1 MTVQTLAIV
10 VLLVSFFVMIFLRFP
25 IAYAVG
31 LSSVLCLM
39 VQGQALT
46 DVCRLM
52 VKGISSFSL
61 MAVPFFITM
70 GVLMGSGG
78 ISEKLIALADAC
90 VGWMRGGMAM
100 VNIVASYFFGGIS
113 GSASADT
120 ASIGSIMIP
129 MMVDQGYDADF
140 STAVTIT
147 SSCEGLLVPPS
158 HNMVIYAT
166 TAGGISVGSLFLAGY
181 LPGALLAIV
190 LMIGSYIISVK
201 ENYPKG
207 SPFTIKGFIKQLGTS
222 IWALAAVVIVVFGV
236 VGGVFTA
243 TESAAIAVIYSL
255 LVSVFV
261 YKGLDWKGVW
271 YALDE
276 CVNTLSIVLILI
288 ATSAVFGNCLTMLH
302 VPDLAANAITSVTS
316 NPYIIALLIDLIILV
331 LGCIMDMAPIILIA
345 TPILLPIA
353 TSIGIDPIQFPGLKV
368 SVTSDE
374 SRAINTDPVP
384 KVIISASGMCEAG
397 RIRHHLKHNLWRKEC
412 TILFV
417 GYQAVSTL
425 GRSLLE
431 GATNVKLFGESIEV
445 QAEICQLTGLS
456 GHADREGLLKWVNSF
471 EPKPKR
477 VFVIH
482 GEDEVENI
490 FTQTLTEQG
499 FTACAPYNGEQW
511 AIGAEG
517 AVCLKEGTR
526 TRIEHRVSEGA
537 ARAATVFQRLL
548 SAGKRLLRV
557 IEHNEGGANKDLA
570 KFADQINA
578 LCDKWDR

>member
-1 MTVQTLAIV
+1 MTVQTLAII

-31 LSSVLCLM
+31 LSSVLCMM

-207 SPFTIKGFIKQLGTS
+207 SPFSIKGFVKQLGTS

-255 LVSVFV
+255 FVSVFV

-271 YALDE
+271 HALDE

-302 VPDLAANAITSVTS
+302 VPDLAANAITSVTD

-353 TSIGIDPIQFPGLKV
+353 TSIGIDPIQFG
-368 SVTSDE
+368 
-374 SRAINTDPVP
+374 
-384 KVIISASGMCEAG
+384 IIVVLNCG
-397 RIRHHLKHNLWRKEC
+397 I
-412 TILFV
+412 
-417 GYQAVSTL
+417 
-425 GRSLLE
+425 
-431 GATNVKLFGESIEV
+431 
-445 QAEICQLTGLS
+445 
-456 GHADREGLLKWVNSF
+456 GLLTPPV
-471 EPKPKR
+471 
-477 VFVIH
+477 
-482 GEDEVENI
+482 
-490 FTQTLTEQG
+490 
-499 FTACAPYNGEQW
+499 
-511 AIGAEG
+511 G
-517 AVCLKEGTR
+517 AVLFIGSAVAKRPMEQVVKATLPFYLCMFVALLLLTFVPDISLAIPKLLGGY
-526 TRIEHRVSEGA
+526 VSPITNPLGP
-537 ARAATVFQRLL
+537 VF
-548 SAGKRLLRV
+548 
-557 IEHNEGGANKDLA
+557 IH
-570 KFADQINA
+570 
-578 LCDKWDR
+578 